1 MALRGVYG
9 KPWSKM
15 AGDIPMTKELLN
27 RLGEALVES
36 VVKEAK
42 IDLAKQGI
50 PSRGKPA
57 GIPNKDE
64 SFFDS
69 FSYQIV
75 GKSTIEILSS
85 WPWIEQLT
93 EGRKPFKMWWL
104 THGQRMGRAVPLVQR
119 DGTVLFRMAPLSLE
133 NAWIHP
139 GFAKHTFVQ
148 RGVRKGREAMAQVMK
163 EEIWAMLQSGDP
175 TK

>member
-1 MALRGVYG
+1 MAKVRGVYG

-15 AGDIPMTKELLN
+15 AGEIPITKELMN
-27 RLGEALVES
+27 RLGEVLVKA
-36 VVKEAK
+36 VIKEAK
-42 IDLAKQGI
+42 DDLAKQGI
-50 PSRGKPA
+50 PARGKPV
-57 GIPNKDE
+57 GLPKTE

-69 FSYQIV
+69 FSHALV
-75 GKSTIEILSS
+75 GKSTIEITSS

-104 THGQRMGRAVPLVQR
+104 THGQRMGRAVPMVQR

-139 GFAKHTFVQ
+139 GFARHTFVQ
-148 RGVRKGREAMAQVMK
+148 RGVRKGREEMAKIVMQ
-163 EEIWAMLQSGDP
+163 EVWAMLQTGDP
-175 TK
+175 TR